1 VTAPHVPAE
10 RRRLLDRLAAEAW
23 PAIEVVERRGWRLRA
38 AAGVTRR
45 ANTAL
50 PLGAGA
56 LTGDALDEQLHAV
69 TGFYADRSLPARVQV
84 SDPLLDTQLAAR
96 GWQLESPTLVL
107 SGPLSRGESPV
118 AATVTPVPDEAWL
131 ACWWAVTGL
140 GGERELDVARRC
152 LAGIASPAGYAS
164 VRIDGDV
171 VAVARGVVQE
181 GWLGLFAM
189 AVLPA
194 HRRRGHGRD
203 LLGGLG
209 RWAATQGARAAYL
222 QLGSGND
229 AGRALYTA
237 AGFETAYSY
246 HYRYRPST

>member
-1 VTAPHVPAE
+1 MTAPHVPAE

-23 PAIEVVERRGWRLRA
+23 PAIEVVERRGWWLRA

-45 ANTAL
+45 ANSAL

-107 SGPLSRGESPV
+107 SGPPARGESPV

-164 VRIDGDV
+164 VRVDGDV

-203 LLGGLG
+203 LLEGLG

>member
-1 VTAPHVPAE
+1 MTAPHVPAE

-45 ANTAL
+45 ANSAL
-50 PLGAGA
+50 PLDAVA
-56 LTGDALDEQLHAV
+56 LTGDALDEQLRAV

-84 SDPLLDTQLAAR
+84 SDPLLGTQLAAR

-107 SGPLSRGESPV
+107 SGPLARGESPG

-131 ACWWAVTGL
+131 ACWWSVDGR
-140 GGERELDVARRC
+140 GGPDGLDVARRC
-152 LAGIASPAGYAS
+152 LQRITSPAGYAS
-164 VRIDGDV
+164 VRVDGDV

-194 HRRRGHGRD
+194 HRRRGHGRS
-203 LLGGLG
+203 LLGALG

-222 QLGSGND
+222 QLWSGND
-229 AGRALYTA
+229 TARALYTA